1 MTNLKEKYWRARVL
15 EALLIHDRDTA
26 LLVACRFPFEFAHAV
41 GRTQDQSLL
50 EPLLKLFD
58 ENSKD
63 IEFLS
68 IYAYALAKL
77 AAKTELE
84 SLKRYLEPAGVL

>member
-1 MTNLKEKYWRARVL
+1 
-15 EALLIHDRDTA
+15 
-26 LLVACRFPFEFAHAV
+26 
-41 GRTQDQSLL
+41 
-50 EPLLKLFD
+50 LKLFD
-58 ENSKD
+58 ENSRD

-68 IYAYALAKL
+68 IYAYALGKL